1 MTFNKLHTL
10 QNVNLVPFAF
20 YNSKFNNDF
29 QMATHAHQTV
39 EIMYCR
45 SGEFDVEFHPETQ
58 RSRKG
63 ASTVRVSAKQFILID
78 AGIKHKVIINSKEPV
93 VIMCVEW
100 LPTPL
105 KNVDSQI
112 KPYITMDARALF
124 DKLAGLKRFTYNSD
138 SYMVASD
145 SGNLE
150 NTLIHYIYLL
160 SAKNKTLAN
169 ECSEFA
175 SFLQLII
182 EIDKSLLPS
191 NFSTGIIY
199 IKKAQDFI
207 KNNFQRDISVGE
219 IALASGI
226 NKAYLQ
232 RLFKAHIGISIIQTL
247 NNFRIEKCKQLL
259 IETNLTI
266 NEICEHTGFNNRQ
279 HLIYEFK
286 LQTGTTPTSFRN
298 EFMNNPNERSVEE
311 HSEE

>member
-1 MTFNKLHTL
+1 MTFDKLHTL
-10 QNVNLVPFAF
+10 QNINFVPYAF
-20 YNSKFNNDF
+20 YNSKFNSTF
-29 QMATHAHQTV
+29 YMAAHTHAQI

-45 SGEFDVEFHPETQ
+45 SGEFDVEIYPETQ
-58 RSRKG
+58 RSRKVT
-63 ASTVRVSAKQFILID
+63 STVHISQKQFIMLD
-78 AGIKHKVIINSKEPV
+78 AGIKHRVVVNSKEPV

-100 LPTPL
+100 TPTPL
-105 KNVDSQI
+105 KEIENPL
-112 KPYITMDARALF
+112 KPYITMDIRALF
-124 DKLAGLKRFTYNSD
+124 DKLEGLKRFTYNSD
-138 SYMVASD
+138 SYVVASD

-150 NTLIHYIYLL
+150 TTLVHYIYLL
-160 SAKNKTLAN
+160 STENKTFAN
-169 ECSEFA
+169 ECSELA
-175 SFLQLII
+175 SFLQLLT

-219 IALASGI
+219 IAEASGI

-232 RLFKAHIGISIIQTL
+232 RLFKSHVGMSIIQSL

-286 LQTGTTPTSFRN
+286 MQTGTTPTAYRN
-298 EFMNNPNERSVEE
+298 EFMNNPSNRD
-311 HSEE
+311 

>member
-10 QNVNLVPFAF
+10 QNVNFVPYAF
-20 YNSKFNNDF
+20 YNSKFNSTFD
-29 QMATHAHQTV
+29 MATHAHKTI

-58 RSRKG
+58 RSRKTT
-63 ASTVRVSAKQFILID
+63 STVHINAKQFILID
-78 AGIKHKVIINSKEPV
+78 AGIKHRVIINGKEPV
-93 VIMCVEW
+93 IIMCVEW
-100 LPTPL
+100 ASIPL
-105 KNVDSQI
+105 KETDNQL
-112 KPYITMDARALF
+112 KPYLTMNTRALF
-124 DKLAGLKRFTYNSD
+124 DKLEGLKRFTYNSD
-138 SYMVASD
+138 SYVVASD
-145 SGNLE
+145 SANLE
-150 NTLIHYIYLL
+150 STLVHYIYLL
-160 SAKNKTLAN
+160 SLKNQTVAN
-169 ECSEFA
+169 ECSELA
-175 SFLQLII
+175 SFLQLIV

-219 IALASGI
+219 IANASGI

-232 RLFKAHIGISIIQTL
+232 RLFKTHVGMSIIQSL

-286 LQTGTTPTSFRN
+286 MQTGTTPTSFRN
-298 EFMNNPNERSVEE
+298 EFMNNPNDRNGQV
-311 HSEE
+311 